1 MRRCAWFLL
10 GKRDRGAQTRAGLKQ
25 PTDRA
30 QELAS
35 GGGVGT
41 SRSGSGGGDARRSS
55 MAGGAATVC
64 GANVTTGKAGS
75 RETETTAQAVSV
87 DPQVLRTGFPDSTS
101 LACVQTR
108 HWHFVSA
115 LWWAQQQEAG
125 PGAVSSGSCT
135 ASIAITQTP
144 RTARAR
150 HQGIVNVRR
159 SRPRPRIYCGFTSLS
174 VCRSRTPPV
183 NACPRDA
190 DRRAI
195 PLASPLGRPSRRNA
209 G

>member
-10 GKRDRGAQTRAGLKQ
+10 GKRDRSAQTRAALNSRLN
-25 PTDRA
+25 RA

-41 SRSGSGGGDARRSS
+41 SRSGSGGGDARHSS
-55 MAGGAATVC
+55 MAGGAATAC

-75 RETETTAQAVSV
+75 RETETTAKVVSV
-87 DPQVLRTGFPDSTS
+87 EPQVLRTGFPDSTS

-108 HWHFVSA
+108 HWHFASA
-115 LWWAQQQEAG
+115 PWWAQQQEAG

-159 SRPRPRIYCGFTSLS
+159 SRPRPRILRLYFAL
-174 VCRSRTPPV
+174 RPP
-183 NACPRDA
+183 ARPPR
-190 DRRAI
+190 
-195 PLASPLGRPSRRNA
+195 
-209 G
+209 

>member
-10 GKRDRGAQTRAGLKQ
+10 GKRDRSAQTRAALKR

-75 RETETTAQAVSV
+75 RETETTAEAGSGE
-87 DPQVLRTGFPDSTS
+87 PQGLRNGFPDSNS
-101 LACVQTR
+101 LPCLPTP
-108 HWHFVSA
+108 HLHFLSP
-115 LWWAQQQEAG
+115 LWWGAQ
-125 PGAVSSGSCT
+125 
-135 ASIAITQTP
+135 
-144 RTARAR
+144 
-150 HQGIVNVRR
+150 
-159 SRPRPRIYCGFTSLS
+159 
-174 VCRSRTPPV
+174 
-183 NACPRDA
+183 
-190 DRRAI
+190 
-195 PLASPLGRPSRRNA
+195 
-209 G
+209 

>member
-10 GKRDRGAQTRAGLKQ
+10 GKRDLSAQPLAALNSRLNS
-25 PTDRA
+25 A
-30 QELAS
+30 QELAI

-55 MAGGAATVC
+55 MAGGAATAC

-75 RETETTAQAVSV
+75 RETETTAQVVSV
-87 DPQVLRTGFPDSTS
+87 EPQVLRTGFPDSTS

-108 HWHFVSA
+108 HWHFASA
-115 LWWAQQQEAG
+115 PWWAQQQEAG

-144 RTARAR
+144 RTARAP
-150 HQGIVNVRR
+150 HHGIAKLRR
-159 SRPRPRIYCGFTSLS
+159 SRPRPRLLRLYFAL
-174 VCRSRTPPV
+174 RRPARPP
-183 NACPRDA
+183 
-190 DRRAI
+190 
-195 PLASPLGRPSRRNA
+195 
-209 G
+209 